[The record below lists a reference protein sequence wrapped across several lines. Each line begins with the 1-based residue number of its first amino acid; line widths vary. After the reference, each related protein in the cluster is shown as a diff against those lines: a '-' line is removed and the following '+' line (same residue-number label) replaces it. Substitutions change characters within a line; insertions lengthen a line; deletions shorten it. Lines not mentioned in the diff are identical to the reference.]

1 MEGWVC
7 LITESQSLR
16 AELLKNALEGVGIPA
31 VLLNQKDS
39 SYGFGEFVL
48 WVPEHELER
57 AQIELG
63 LRPGSELSIGAA
75 GSDESE
81 RTQIEPDQHG
91 VGAPLNDAERSKQ
104 RGRDILYGALWI
116 AGGTALTLADT
127 GYIWLGAIFFG
138 GYQMLSGIVRQF

>member
-1 MEGWVC
+1 MDGWVR
-7 LITESQSLR
+7 LLTESQSFR

-39 SYGFGEFVL
+39 SYGFGEFAL
-48 WVPEHELER
+48 WVPGNEVER

-63 LRPGSELSIGAA
+63 LHLGSELPTGAL

-81 RTQIEPDQHG
+81 RTQFEPDEHG
-91 VGAPLNDAERSKQ
+91 VEAPLNDDERSRQ
-104 RGRDILYGALWI
+104 GGRDILYGALWM

-138 GYQMLSGIVRQF
+138 GYKMLSGIVRQS